1 MPSYN
6 FLYIEQR
13 LYNTTHRKNQ
23 YLLWGY
29 GKLFKL
35 MTFIIEL
42 SQKITATKVIF
53 GVRSKIGIIIVA
65 IHSDVATTK
74 FLIGFTPHRTAHFYR
89 CYNHSNRKMYT
100 TRLESDTIHI
110 I

>member
-1 MPSYN
+1 MPSYQN
-6 FLYIEQR
+6 IYLYIEQG
-13 LYNTTHRKNQ
+13 LYNTRRPIEKSI
-23 YLLWGY
+23 LIMGIY

-65 IHSDVATTK
+65 T
-74 FLIGFTPHRTAHFYR
+74 
-89 CYNHSNRKMYT
+89 YT
-100 TRLESDTIHI
+100 
-110 I
+110 